1 MKTLPFRSKLTILF
15 LFRILEKGM
24 GDDDVSSIDVS
35 SPRETQSPIVSRPN
49 GVANLR
55 KRFNGYNLQFGVVP
69 KVSKDEREK
78 LLASQTPPA
87 QAPTKSKW
95 FRQDTEKKAAQ
106 AAEKEEKKRIKAAA
120 KSVGKSGK
128 TLANF
133 KISDKTLVPI
143 FLEKCVYFI
152 EREVDSEGIYRVPG
166 NRAHVELLYQKFDE
180 EDSNV
185 DIEKLDIPVNAVAT
199 ALKDFFSK
207 HLPPLFEPDMM
218 NELEEI
224 AGSRGGLASAN
235 PMNMEVKADRSCRL
249 LALRGLLNKLPPAN
263 FAILKFIFQHFVRYV
278 LFLFNFPSYNKFFFL
293 RVSENS
299 KLNSMDSKNLAICWW
314 PTLLPIEFTDM
325 LRFESM
331 RPYLED
337 IVQTMID
344 QYPFLFCGQEAFV
357 MV

>member
-1 MKTLPFRSKLTILF
+1 
-15 LFRILEKGM
+15 M

-120 KSVGKSGK
+120 KSTGKSGK

-133 KISDKTLVPI
+133 KISDKTMVPI
-143 FLEKCVYFI
+143 FLEKCVHFI

-180 EDSNV
+180 DDSNV

-263 FAILKFIFQHFVRYV
+263 FAILKFIFQHFVRYFG
-278 LFLFNFPSYNKFFFL
+278 LLSRSYCHGSLTTFLP
-293 RVSENS
+293 
-299 KLNSMDSKNLAICWW
+299 
-314 PTLLPIEFTDM
+314 
-325 LRFESM
+325 
-331 RPYLED
+331 
-337 IVQTMID
+337 
-344 QYPFLFCGQEAFV
+344 
-357 MV
+357 